1 MTTKPFSAIYSS
13 GLGRLRVS
21 GQGDH
26 ISGIALVSGGSSKGT
41 LPARVRRSLDL
52 YFRGKPAKGARF
64 ILQGTP
70 FQKKV
75 WSTLSTIPWGDT
87 LSYADLAKRVKRPK
101 AVRAVANAVGSNPIA
116 ILLPCHRVIGSDG
129 SLTGYAYGLKKK
141 SWLLSHEK
149 RRG

>member
-1 MTTKPFSAIYSS
+1 MTTKPFSAIYNS

-21 GQGDH
+21 GRGGQ
-26 ISGIALVSGGSSKGT
+26 ISGIALVSSGSSKGI
-41 LPARVRRSLDL
+41 LPANVRRSLDL
-52 YFRGKPAKGARF
+52 YFHGKPAKGARF

-70 FQKKV
+70 VQKKV
-75 WSTLSTIPWGDT
+75 WSTLSTIPWGGT